1 MAFPCIGF
9 RFSRALSTQRKTPPQ
24 RPLRVCAV
32 ARRRFP
38 VGANPTQRSLQPEA
52 TGAVREVMKWLK
64 LSNSVSQ
71 IGDSASVQAAT
82 RVNSEQ
88 AINVTDALESLDE
101 GVGIGHNN
109 ANCDDCGS
117 RWDNR
122 QTAPVGSFQPN
133 AFGLHD
139 MLGNVFEWTCSE
151 YKESYDGSE
160 KSGCSCERDQTFTVK
175 LKCAFQAR
183 LYSLRGGSWDIG
195 PGKMRSANRG
205 YGGPGLHSHL
215 LGFRLARDN

>member
-101 GVGIGHNN
+101 GVGIGRNN
-109 ANCDDCGS
+109 ANCNGCGS
-117 RWDNR
+117 RWDGK
-122 QTAPVGSFQPN
+122 QTAPVGSFSPN
-133 AFGLHD
+133 AFGLFD
-139 MLGNVFEWTCSE
+139 MLGNVYEWTCSQ
-151 YKESYDGSE
+151 YKKSYDGSE
-160 KSGCSCERDQTFTVK
+160 QECSVS
-175 LKCAFQAR
+175 AGS
-183 LYSLRGGSWDIG
+183 YSSRGGSWTNF
-195 PGKMRSANRG
+195 PRWVRAALRSRHFPAYRN
-205 YGGPGLHSHL
+205 YSI
-215 LGFRLARDN
+215 GFRLAQD